1 MNQNPDR
8 FTELCELYALGA
20 LEPEERVGFENHL
33 AGSCAECRAGLE
45 QAIEL
50 NEMILGATPQTKPS
64 PQLRRRVLAGFGQ
77 PAKDRRRTFNWVFA
91 LAAAAALTLAFVA
104 WFAEHNQRLA
114 DSVELARLREIQQIL
129 EAPDTKQVTF
139 GPQPAAPHGS
149 IFVQPKVGMI
159 LIADGLPIPP
169 AGWKY
174 ESWVVPKTGAPV
186 PVEDFQAPGGRG
198 ISVLRSPLPI
208 GDLKAVAVS
217 MEPVNE
223 PVTKPTKLV
232 FAAPLA

>member
-1 MNQNPDR
+1 MNQHPDQ
-8 FTELCELYALGA
+8 FTDLCELYALGA
-20 LEPEERVGFENHL
+20 IEPEERAGFENHL
-33 AGSCAECRAGLE
+33 AAGCAECRAGIE

-64 PQLRRRVLAGFGQ
+64 AQLRGRVLAGFGQ
-77 PAKDRRRTFNWVFA
+77 AVQERRRRFNWAFA
-91 LAAAAALTLAFVA
+91 LAAAALILLFAA

-114 DSVELARLREIQQIL
+114 DTVELARLREIQQIL

-149 IFVQPKVGMI
+149 IFVQQKLGMI
-159 LIADGLPIPP
+159 LIADGLPAPP
-169 AGWKY
+169 AGWTY
-174 ESWVVPKTGAPV
+174 ESWVVPKNGAPM
-186 PVEDFQAPGGRG
+186 PMEAFRAPDGRG
-198 ISVLRSPLPI
+198 ISVLRSPLPV

-217 MEPVNE
+217 LEPVNA

-232 FAAPLA
+232 FAAPLG

>member
-8 FTELCELYALGA
+8 FAELCELYALGA
-20 LEPEERVGFENHL
+20 LETGERVEFENHL
-33 AGSCAECRAGLE
+33 ADGCAECRAGLA
-45 QAIEL
+45 QAVEL
-50 NEMILGATPQTKPS
+50 NEMILGATPQSKPS
-64 PQLRRRVLAGFGQ
+64 PQLRSRVLAGFGQ
-77 PAKDRRRTFNWVFA
+77 PAKERRRTFNWAFA
-91 LAAAAALTLAFVA
+91 LAAALTLGFVA

-114 DSVELARLREIQQIL
+114 DTVELARLREIQQIL

-159 LIADGLPIPP
+159 LIADGLPAPP

-174 ESWVVPKTGAPV
+174 ESWIVPKNGAPV
-186 PVEDFQAPGGRG
+186 PVEDFPAPGGRG

-217 MEPVNE
+217 LEPVNE

-232 FAAPLA
+232 FAAPLG